1 LPRNPPREFKQPLWD
16 GSSLEGKTIPLHQ
29 VQGFGDMIQFA
40 RYVPLVKEKGGAVII
55 ECQPQLLRLSAT
67 LEGVDRVV
75 SSDAPPPDFDVN
87 APILSLANI
96 FETTLRTIPDKVPY
110 VRPPEQHNF
119 VLKPYPDTL
128 SVGIFWAGKP
138 THKNNRNRSCAFADF
153 LNLTG
158 VADTTFFSLQ
168 KGLQL
173 ANTTS
178 EPVVY

>member
-1 LPRNPPREFKQPLWD
+1 
-16 GSSLEGKTIPLHQ
+16 
-29 VQGFGDMIQFA
+29 MIQFA

>member
-1 LPRNPPREFKQPLWD
+1 MPRNPPREFKQPLWD

-55 ECQPQLLRLSAT
+55 ECQPQLLRLFAT

-138 THKNNRNRSCAFADF
+138 THKNNRNRSCTFADF